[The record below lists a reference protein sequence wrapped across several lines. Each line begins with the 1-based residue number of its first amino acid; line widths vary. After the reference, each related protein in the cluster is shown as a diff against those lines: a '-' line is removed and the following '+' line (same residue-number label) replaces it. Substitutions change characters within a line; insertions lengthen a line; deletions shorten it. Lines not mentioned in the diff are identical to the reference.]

1 MPTISDQEELKE
13 VKMKMKIKI
22 LSILVLVTIACS
34 LLPIPISAYTPPD
47 VINDYK
53 ATISMDDNG
62 VLEMR
67 YDFDYT
73 ATTDF
78 PYGGAYL
85 EIGVP
90 NRNFQIL
97 DYGPR
102 NFIVEASANTGS
114 QSQVRLE
121 FDHLPTAGENFSFFF
136 VIKQEKMMNIKD
148 DQVTIQYTPG
158 WFDFAEI
165 RKLTIEWLF
174 NDTGFLTYIDPEPK
188 QQSSNSITWVTNDL
202 EPDEKYT
209 VQISIDKTYFPN
221 IEKLEE
227 NQAEETGLSSG
238 AQLLIII
245 MVFIVVCVLAAL
257 LYEVVE
263 GGSYSSGSYIGGG
276 GGFTGGSSPRIGGGS
291 GFIGGGSS
299 RSSSGSSSSR
309 RSGGGGGGFS
319 GRSSSCAC
327 VSSCACAC
335 ACAGGGRAGCNEKGF
350 GVRYFLIRSGP
361 KPSLQKKKKPKNKLI
376 TILLILIIAVLILAS
391 CGSTTALKEKY
402 KPEEGQPEFP
412 KLEQYW
418 VVDNGC
424 GFDQETVVWADE
436 ILEKLRTDKIAEVA
450 VVCQTGIQ
458 NNGPFNDE
466 KIWLLNWARW
476 AEIGDVEED
485 RGVVWL
491 IRPDVR
497 PEDNRITITV
507 STWLTWYT
515 AIDYGP
521 TLENAANFAN
531 YDNFTGALETIV
543 SGTDYTLREIWKT
556 KGE

>member
-1 MPTISDQEELKE
+1 MSTISDQEELKE
-13 VKMKMKIKI
+13 VKMKKLKI
-22 LSILVLVTIACS
+22 LPILMLVMIILPSLILTI
-34 LLPIPISAYTPPD
+34 PVTAYTPPD
-47 VINDYK
+47 VINDYRV
-53 ATISMDDNG
+53 TISMDDNG

-78 PYGGAYL
+78 PDGGAYL

-97 DYGPR
+97 DYGPK
-102 NFIVEASANTGS
+102 NFVVEASANTGS

-136 VIKQEKMMNIKD
+136 IIRQEKMMNIKD

-174 NDTGFLTYIDPEPK
+174 NDTSFLTYTDPEPK

-209 VQISIDKTYFPN
+209 VQISIDKTYFSN
-221 IEKLEE
+221 SEKLEE
-227 NQAEETGLSSG
+227 NQAEETGLSLG
-238 AQLLIII
+238 AWLLIIVV
-245 MVFIVVCVLAAL
+245 VFMVVCLFVSI
-257 LYEVVE
+257 LYEVSE
-263 GGSYSSGSYIGGG
+263 GGGYSSGSYIG
-276 GGFTGGSSPRIGGGS
+276 
-291 GFIGGGSS
+291 S
-299 RSSSGSSSSR
+299 RGYRYLDDDDDYRSSGSSSYRSSIGR
-309 RSGGGGGGFS
+309 GSSGRSGGGSGGFS
-319 GRSSSCAC
+319 GRSSSCASC

-350 GVRYFLIRSGP
+350 GVRYFLIRSEP
-361 KPSLQKKKKPKNKLI
+361 KPSLQKKKKPETKLI
-376 TILLILIIAVLILAS
+376 AILLILIIAILILAS
-391 CGSTTALKEKY
+391 CGSTTALEEKY

-436 ILEKLRTDKIAEVA
+436 ILEKLRTDKIAEV
-450 VVCQTGIQ
+450 VIVCQTGIQ

-466 KIWLLNWARW
+466 KIWILNWARW
-476 AEIGDVEED
+476 AEIGDVEDD

-491 IRPDVR
+491 IRPDVK

-507 STWLTWYT
+507 SDWLTWYT

-521 TLENAANFAN
+521 TLEDAANFAN